1 MPITFKGGP
10 SAEVAQEIEE
20 PKPQASMELIARRTL
35 DGNLAIFDHLDI
47 DIVVMPDKTKVV
59 CFAKKEMN
67 NSVYDVQKRLFEFLR
82 KKGVI
87 VPETVMG
94 GNVYGS
100 MEAKYPAESEIAD
113 PTQAVIFSIG
123 KFLDEERPYF
133 MYDAAHKAAEEERL
147 LEPSDEES
155 TEFDPALHSPDKG
168 VVGGRTAALSRSQ
181 PTPTYR
187 VY

>member
-1 MPITFKGGP
+1 MPITFKVGAGVEE
-10 SAEVAQEIEE
+10 EVEAPPE
-20 PKPQASMELIARRTL
+20 PQASMELIARKTL
-35 DGNLAIFDHLDI
+35 DGNFAIFDHLDI

-59 CFAKKEMN
+59 CFAKKEMS
-67 NSVYDVQKRLFEFLR
+67 NSIYDVQKRMFEFLR

-100 MEAKYPAESEIAD
+100 MEAKYVAESDIAD

-123 KFLDEERPYF
+123 KFIDEERPYF
-133 MYDAAHKAAEEERL
+133 MWDAAHKAEEDERL

-155 TEFDPALHSPDKG
+155 TELDPSLHAPEKG
-168 VVGGRTAALSRSQ
+168 ITNRGQ
-181 PTPTYR
+181 PSNSHSTNWYS